1 MIILKLAQALH
12 RPKKDERG
20 FTLIE
25 LIIVVAI
32 LAVLAAIAIPL
43 VTGRVQEA
51 RIAADKA
58 NVRLLQGA
66 VNIWVVDNAGKDEDG
81 LTIGEWEGP
90 EASLWMEELE
100 EAFLINPEEIE
111 HPFGGKYDLAENEGE
126 GGWQKRGYKVTSSSQ
141 ITDDNPGGLWKWGP
155 EETE

>member
-66 VNIWVVDNAGKDEDG
+66 VNIWVVDNAGKDEFKDG
-81 LTIGEWEGP
+81 LDDT
-90 EASLWMEELE
+90 SQDDWMGQLE
-100 EAFLINPEEIE
+100 EQFLINADEIE
-111 HPFGGKYDLAENEGE
+111 HPFGGTYDLEENEGE

-141 ITDDNPGGLWKWGP
+141 PDTWDWGSEDSGGTTG
-155 EETE
+155 